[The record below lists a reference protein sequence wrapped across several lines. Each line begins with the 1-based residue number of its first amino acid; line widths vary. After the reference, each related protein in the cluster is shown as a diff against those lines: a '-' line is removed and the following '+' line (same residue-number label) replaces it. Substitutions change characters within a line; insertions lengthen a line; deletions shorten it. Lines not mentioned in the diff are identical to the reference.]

1 MESGMD
7 HYADKSLSFKEA
19 SPSMYGFQSRS
30 ADIQPDG
37 DESNELQS
45 VAARGCREDR
55 QVLAHSEESER
66 KEAATVIPRSNSSK
80 ADEGNAQ
87 FRMLAELPESL
98 KGSTL
103 SLSETDSSGDEQDK
117 LYKDLCKAAQQTSR
131 QDEVLGFS
139 SSQNRRPGEGTLKK
153 VCDSSASK
161 WCVMPGEK
169 ILEEKYQ
176 RRSSSESSES
186 SLKKNLERTLSTGKG
201 LMEHVTLPEK
211 DEASSAT
218 GLVPLGPV
226 SLRRASQEGMG
237 RVKRKL
243 ESDMGKG
250 FVSKETQE
258 KSLDVEM
265 LKESKCSTVKGA
277 MLEEDSNNEG
287 EDNDTDDDSDSDSD
301 SESSSS
307 DSDDDDDDEGD
318 ASDSDSDSDSDEK
331 SEEKLKTIESKKY
344 ENKEIEKA
352 DVEKNILETDH
363 ERMKVKESLLQDK
376 EMQSSEIKEKDE
388 AKATKTNQPQSA
400 SASGE
405 ANSAGKADTSISDA
419 RVMEEV
425 EKCPPA
431 EKEKSEGS
439 SSAQGK
445 AETSTSDTSV
455 QSGGKKVYSEVS
467 AGESGKVVRQSKDR
481 REDRRRDTE
490 ANGDKEN
497 DSPRDNTKNIDKS
510 TKSDRK
516 APVSIKKQQSKG
528 QRSSPL
534 SSAPVNVSEVDLVQQ
549 VAVAFAQQLTT
560 IQGSQAKQSTV
571 KSHSPQ
577 ERPAKGEMD
586 VSQEREDKSEL
597 DMAAAEEEKM
607 EMEIDDTFPMPIQA
621 EVVMS
626 EGSESGIEYE
636 DFDKSGGSK
645 EDFSW
650 YAKREQLLD
659 QSEKENLELV
669 AYLQSFV
676 S

>member
-1 MESGMD
+1 MD

-19 SPSMYGFQSRS
+19 SPGMYGLQSRS

-37 DESNELQS
+37 EEANELQV
-45 VAARGCREDR
+45 VAARPCREER
-55 QVLAHSEESER
+55 QVLAHSELER
-66 KEAATVIPRSNSSK
+66 KEVAAVISHSNSSK
-80 ADEGNAQ
+80 ADEGNPQ

-153 VCDSSASK
+153 VCDSTASK

-186 SLKKNLERTLSTGKG
+186 SFKKNLERTLSAGKA
-201 LMEHVTLPEK
+201 LMEHGTLPDK
-211 DEASSAT
+211 DGASSAT
-218 GLVPLGPV
+218 GLVPQGPV
-226 SLRRASQEGMG
+226 SLRRASQEEMA
-237 RVKRKL
+237 RVKRKQD
-243 ESDMGKG
+243 SDVGLG
-250 FVSKETQE
+250 FVSKETPE
-258 KSLDVEM
+258 KSLDIEM
-265 LKESKCSTVKGA
+265 LKETKCSSVKGA

-307 DSDDDDDDEGD
+307 DSDDDEDDED
-318 ASDSDSDSDSDEK
+318 ASDSDSDSESDEK
-331 SEEKLKTIESKKY
+331 SEEKLKTVESK
-344 ENKEIEKA
+344 EMEKA
-352 DVEKNILETDH
+352 HVEKSILETDH
-363 ERMKVKESLLQDK
+363 ERVKVKETLLQDK
-376 EMQSSEIKEKDE
+376 EMQSSEIKEKSE
-388 AKATKTNQPQSA
+388 AKSTKTNQPQSA
-400 SASGE
+400 SAE
-405 ANSAGKADTSISDA
+405 ANSTGRGDTSICDA
-419 RVMEEV
+419 RVVEEK

-431 EKEKSEGS
+431 EKEKSEGNS
-439 SSAQGK
+439 TVQGK

-455 QSGGKKVYSEVS
+455 QSGGRKASSEIS

-497 DSPRDNTKNIDKS
+497 DSPRENTKNIDKS

-516 APVSIKKQQSKG
+516 AQASLKKQQPKG
-528 QRSSPL
+528 QKSSPL

-571 KSHSPQ
+571 KSQLPQ

-586 VSQEREDKSEL
+586 GNQDREDKSEL
-597 DMAAAEEEKM
+597 DMTATEEEKM